1 MAQRPVKCLCAKDM
15 PSNGGQAIG
24 RTGAGEFMK
33 ITLTLLTAERIA
45 LRRFANATGKSLE
58 DAAHL
63 ALREY
68 LISTGD
74 LELLHELD
82 AETETVGSA

>member
-1 MAQRPVKCLCAKDM
+1 
-15 PSNGGQAIG
+15 
-24 RTGAGEFMK
+24 MK
-33 ITLTLLTAERIA
+33 ITLTLLTDERIA
-45 LRRFANATGKSLE
+45 LRRFANATGKSLD

-74 LELLHELD
+74 LEMLHELGED
-82 AETETVGSA
+82 TETAGEA

>member
-1 MAQRPVKCLCAKDM
+1 
-15 PSNGGQAIG
+15 
-24 RTGAGEFMK
+24 MK
-33 ITLTLLTAERIA
+33 ITLTLSTDERIA

-74 LELLHELD
+74 LELLHELGED
-82 AETETVGSA
+82 AETVGEA